1 MIHIISISKTL
12 VFFHQCCQQDSF
24 KREWPGTDSGAEDGQ
39 EAIAGLMQLTRG
51 GSSDG
56 HRAVVMSMRSGLE
69 GLAEG
74 SAAFWR
80 AKFDALQTAD
90 AYYKHKAIFQLMY
103 GIMEGADKRALYE
116 EYLPILNDMD
126 AFRLEQEFNTLWG
139 FLDLMTDSSFDAIKT
154 EIRCYINGVLRREF
168 RKLTTST
175 TVQLVPSG
183 ETAALQEE
191 GA

>member
-1 MIHIISISKTL
+1 
-12 VFFHQCCQQDSF
+12 
-24 KREWPGTDSGAEDGQ
+24 
-39 EAIAGLMQLTRG
+39 MQLTRG
-51 GSSDG
+51 GSADADAWRRDG
-56 HRAVVMSMRSGLE
+56 NRTVLMSAGGLE

-139 FLDLMTDSSFDAIKT
+139 FLDLMTDSSFDAIKA

-168 RKLTTST
+168 RKLTTNT
-175 TVQLVPSG
+175 TVQLVGGQSD
-183 ETAALQEE
+183 AVVQEE
-191 GA
+191 GAQ